1 MLKYIHTH
9 IIFIIFIL
17 FIIWQEI
24 IISILLHDILNI
36 TFISY
41 ILIFIIIFSKFNLY
55 SNLAQ
60 KNFFIS
66 LVFIHSQRLIFDFNS
81 KGIDII
87 GLLRTDKIISF
98 QERLLEIFE
107 IYYSLERANLV
118 GAIILG
124 ERSGISSMSVMLR
137 EAGVGHLLALSGMH
151 VGYAA
156 LFVFLLFK
164 YLPINLYLKLTTEIL
179 ILLGYILLAGASP
192 SLMRA
197 GFMWVV
203 ARILIVNNIKISVIN
218 LLGLAGSLILLIEP
232 DMLYQAGFQISFLVV
247 ISLFFFISKFK
258 KLPSPVAV
266 SLAATIGSLPWLS
279 WISHGVNLNGLIS
292 NLIMIPFFIPI
303 YILNLLILVFH
314 WIFPELSLFLSKI
327 SDFLIS
333 IFINTGSYL
342 AGLPFNFK
350 LELIEKLNNYEAF
363 FFMPLPLIVFYITV
377 FAAFNNVSRPNWL
390 KNRSLLFLTWKAVV
404 LISLINFIV
413 LYL

>member
-17 FIIWQEI
+17 FVIWQEI
-24 IISILLHDILNI
+24 IILILANNTFNI

-41 ILIFIIIFSKFNLY
+41 TLVFIIIFLKFNLY
-55 SNLAQ
+55 SNLSH
-60 KNFFIS
+60 NNLFIS
-66 LVFIHSQRLIFDFNS
+66 LAFIHALRLIYEFNF

-87 GLLRTDKIISF
+87 GLLRVDRLVSF
-98 QERLLEIFE
+98 QEKLLGVYEV
-107 IYYSLERANLV
+107 YYSVERANLV

-124 ERSGISSMSVMLR
+124 ERSGISSLTVMLR
-137 EAGVGHLLALSGMH
+137 DAGVGHLLALSGMH

-156 LFVFLLFK
+156 LLVYLLFK
-164 YLPINLYLKLTTEIL
+164 YLPINTYLKLTIEIS

-203 ARILIVNNIKISVIN
+203 ARILIVNNIKISIMN
-218 LLGLAGSLILLIEP
+218 LLGVAGILILLIEP
-232 DMLYQAGFQISFLVV
+232 GMLYQAGFQISFLVV
-247 ISLFFFISKFK
+247 ISIYFFINRFK

-266 SLAATIGSLPWLS
+266 SLAATIGSFPWLS
-279 WISHGVNLNGLIS
+279 WISLGFNLNGLIS

-303 YILNLLILVFH
+303 YILNLMILVFH
-314 WIFPELSLFLSKI
+314 WAFPDIGLFLSKI

-342 AGLPFNFK
+342 AGLPFNY
-350 LELIEKLNNYEAF
+350 KLNLIGRLHHYQGY
-363 FFMPLPLIVFYITV
+363 FFMPLPLIVLYITI
-377 FAAFNNVSRPNWL
+377 FAVFNNSSRPNWL
-390 KNRSLLFLTWKAVV
+390 KSRSLLTLTWKAVV
-404 LISLINFIV
+404 LISIINFIV